1 MSEQASVLLTSF
13 SASPTF
19 LFWFYL
25 QTEHN
30 ILFIST
36 KEKPQEKELCL
47 HMMEIRTLNVFL
59 SLWSACVLN

>member
-1 MSEQASVLLTSF
+1 MSEQASVLLTPF
-13 SASPTF
+13 SATPTF

-25 QTEHN
+25 QMEHN

-47 HMMEIRTLNVFL
+47 HMMEIGTLNVFL
-59 SLWSACVLN
+59 SHWRACVLN